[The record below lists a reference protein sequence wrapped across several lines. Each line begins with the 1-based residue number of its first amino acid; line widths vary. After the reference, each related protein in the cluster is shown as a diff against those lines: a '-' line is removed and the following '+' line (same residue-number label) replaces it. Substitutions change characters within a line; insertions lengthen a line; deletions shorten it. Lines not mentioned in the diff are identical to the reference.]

1 MRLLSSPLQFGCQL
15 AALAV
20 GVGAVMDSGIS
31 EIDLIIPTP
40 NSTYEIGANGRFPV
54 VWAIRNPSLWR
65 GQPQSARLLYY
76 IADVDAPLGS
86 KNENDQSW
94 DILSTQ
100 DDTRYLA
107 AEAHLAPNGRYRLI
121 WQVYGTQ
128 CNSWRGFENSTD
140 STSSNSPAS
149 KGWNFAFYTKP
160 GGEKADFS
168 LATKANCSERTA
180 VAYNIASAAGSC
192 REFDDVDPF
201 PFPEPCDLKMPDD
214 TIVMNV
220 TKSLDDQFNT
230 SCSEKGYPSYCP
242 PHPKATEKSG
252 STQSQT
258 GAGILLLGLPLV
270 LLFM

>member
-1 MRLLSSPLQFGCQL
+1 MRLLSSPLQIGCQL

-20 GVGAVMDSGIS
+20 GVSAVMDSGIS

-40 NSTYEIGANGRFPV
+40 NTTYEIGANGRFPV

-65 GQPQSARLLYY
+65 GQTVRMLFY
-76 IADVDAPLGS
+76 IADVDAPPGAKYEL
-86 KNENDQSW
+86 DQSLNL
-94 DILSTQ
+94 ISTQ
-100 DDTRYLA
+100 EDTRYVA
-107 AEAHLAPNGRYRLI
+107 AEAHLNPDGRYRII
-121 WQVYGTQ
+121 WQVYGDQ
-128 CNSWRGFENSTD
+128 CKNSRGFVNGTRD
-140 STSSNSPAS
+140 LPAS
-149 KGWNFAFYTKP
+149 DGWNFAFYTKP

-214 TIVMNV
+214 TTMANV

-230 SCSEKGYPSYCP
+230 TCSEKNYPSYCP
-242 PHPKATEKSG
+242 PPPKAKEKSG
-252 STQSQT
+252 STQIQV
-258 GAGILLLGLPLV
+258 GAGALLLGLPLV
-270 LLFM
+270 ALFL